1 MSHFLLTYGDA
12 RRLVGVVIMEA
23 PSMFQ
28 ARMNSVVRRFA
39 SGVPFGEC
47 HELSAK
53 MMTAMPPTQIGRMMS
68 VAEAAQVIRRL
79 VEGRGRPSR

>member
-1 MSHFLLTYGDA
+1 MSRDVPHFLLTYGTP

-28 ARMNSVVRRFA
+28 ARMNSVARRIA
-39 SGVPFGEC
+39 AGVPFGEC

-53 MMTAMPPTQIGRMMS
+53 M
-68 VAEAAQVIRRL
+68 RL
-79 VEGRGRPSR
+79 VEGRDRPEK